1 MQFIDLHCDT
11 ITTAF
16 DKKVSME
23 ENNLHIDFKRL
34 TAFNAPV
41 QFFAVWL
48 NDKCLEKPFESTLK
62 YIEFFRSELN
72 KTKYP
77 IRFARSY
84 TDIIYNRNKRVT
96 SALLSVEGGEAIEND
111 LENIHRLQGLGA
123 RIFTLTWNRKNNLGT
138 GALADSDEGL
148 TDFGRAAVKELN
160 KADIFVD
167 VSHLNETGF
176 YDVCS
181 ITDKPIMASHSNSYE
196 LCPSPRNLTDDQIR
210 EIAKLGGVI
219 GFNLC
224 ADFISSDGNPN
235 HEDVIRQIEHILNVG
250 GENILGL
257 GCDYDGITNTPKN
270 LEDVG
275 CSVFFFNLIEKYLGE
290 DIAQKI
296 FYANLDMFFQNNL

>member
-16 DKKVSME
+16 DRGVSME
-23 ENNLHIDFKRL
+23 KNDLHIDFKRL
-34 TAFNAPV
+34 TSFNAPV

-48 NDKCLEKPFESTLK
+48 NDECLKKPFESTIK

-77 IRFARSY
+77 IQFARSY
-84 TDIIYNRNKRVT
+84 TDIIYNRNRRVS
-96 SALLSVEGGEAIEND
+96 SALLAIEGGEAIEGD
-111 LENIHRLQGLGA
+111 LDNIHRLREQGA
-123 RIFTLTWNRKNNLGT
+123 RIFTLTWNRKNTLGA
-138 GALADSDEGL
+138 GALSGCEEGL
-148 TDFGRAAVKELN
+148 TDLGKAAVKELN
-160 KADIFVD
+160 KADMFID
-167 VSHLNETGF
+167 VSHLNEVGF

-181 ITDKPIMASHSNSYE
+181 LTEKPIIASHSNSYE
-196 LCPSPRNLTDDQIR
+196 VCPFPRNLKDDQIK

-224 ADFISSDGNPN
+224 ADFIRADGKPD
-235 HEDVIRQIEHILNVG
+235 HEDVIRQIEHILNIG
-250 GENILGL
+250 GENVLGL
-257 GCDYDGITNTPKN
+257 GCDYDGITNTPKD

-296 FYANLDMFFQNNL
+296 FYANLDMFLQDNL

>member
-48 NDKCLEKPFESTLK
+48 NDESLKKPFESTLK

-84 TDIIYNRNKRVT
+84 TDIIYNRNRRVT
-96 SALLSVEGGEAIEND
+96 SALLSIEGGEAIEDD
-111 LENIHRLQGLGA
+111 LDNIHRLREQGA
-123 RIFTLTWNRKNNLGT
+123 RIFTLTWNRKNKLAS
-138 GALADSDEGL
+138 GALSGSDDRL
-148 TDFGRAAVKELN
+148 TDLGRAVVKELN
-160 KADIFVD
+160 KADMFID
-167 VSHLNETGF
+167 VSHLNEAGF
-176 YDVCS
+176 YEVCAL
-181 ITDKPIMASHSNSYE
+181 TDKPIVASHSNSYE
-196 LCPSPRNLTDDQIR
+196 VCPFPRNLKDDQIR

-224 ADFISSDGNPN
+224 ADFIRSDGKPD

-257 GCDYDGITNTPKN
+257 GCDYDGITNTPKG
-270 LEDVG
+270 LEDIG

-296 FYANLDMFFQNNL
+296 FYSNLDMFLQDNL